1 MPLTLTPDGVQE
13 TDTPTSFSSVWGD
26 AGEDYVKKISSLPSS
41 TSHAGGFSPDDMN
54 YPHGLGGDAGVAE
67 SSGNLLGVLAVQ
79 AAAPLQVGLEHVA
92 LTRYPDGVYSQ
103 WVGGKAGGGLLQDFG
118 AELKN
123 IPNNGPS
130 VGEMRNALSHVD
142 PTKFSGEEGW
152 SNLSRGLQRK
162 VNPQNVADLFDHS
175 TGASHGAAPF
185 AGKFHQL
192 REDKLEDAF
201 RIAENLKSSYVGN
214 AGGIPAKA
222 FEKEVLKQTGFRL
235 DELGDIEKTLN
246 LRREGK
252 FFKYV
257 ASSGSKAEQ
266 DAMKAARL
274 GSGSAVAKTPG
285 RFTGAVGSRIKFLS
299 RGEAADIA
307 KGAKFVKR
315 LGSGASGEEKLLRL
329 GVQAA
334 KSATPELAE
343 MSRGLTLLG
352 KMKPALIAGGKL
364 FGRVLPIL
372 GAVLWVTSADSRKS
386 SNEML
391 MFFGGYHTPGI
402 ADWPGP
408 DLWCLPTTTGNSF
421 GVDDGSELGFGG
433 YMGMMVAGA
442 ASGALNGS
450 LAGPPGAVAGA
461 IVGAAGGAIMKHR
474 LEQREA
480 QIRECD
486 QNLFGDVLLPQ
497 FNVTDKSVKNSVH
510 YWNPSVDN
518 PQQYKESLPSMLT
531 ALTKQQKHIVKLAET
546 VQRDWES
553 MTRRY
558 KNTTV
563 GKFVDGMASS
573 SGGVNVVAPDVAR
586 MVQEA
591 VLTMGNIG
599 ELVSVF
605 NDTNMSIRQFIV
617 ESDTGMIPFL
627 GVGFNGEAQS
637 LMADTPAAW
646 RKALSGIEERSAD
659 FEPVETF
666 TGGTTTT
673 SRGQSNTEKPQ
684 VNVGGGYAPPVGG
697 GYTPL
702 PGSSTENFTKP
713 KQGKKSTSSVNDIMD
728 KLRDAGQKPGSGNTK
743 TERTTTTTTGGNTT
757 SDATQ
762 GKNPGRNNTN
772 PFNTGY
778 ATRPTMPQ
786 YSMPNYNSWGKP
798 TIGTNKNQFDDIK
811 KELND
816 IKEKNK
822 KTKENNKQPLGKDK
836 PKEKGK
842 ENPLKKT
849 AEKLEQEKKKN
860 PTKPMKP
867 AAPEP
872 KKPTPMGQHGEKDGS
887 KQKQKTNPFTHNTD
901 SQQGKPQTSVT
912 HNGKTYEMGDEK
924 KATVAK
930 TMLSN
935 PQTDL
940 KQEYAKQGYTQASAP
955 HALTTAQPGDIITQA
970 HGKDGLYLGKGM
982 MLVDGK
988 EVPITG
994 RATAITMQADGNT
1007 SSTAA
1012 ANSNPT
1018 AGNNNPFT
1026 GSQNSTHTVAT
1037 GTPQNMNSTANPNA
1051 KNNPFA
1057 PGGTNP
1063 FKQ

>member
-1 MPLTLTPDGVQE
+1 MPLTLTKDGVQE
-13 TDTPTSFSSVWGD
+13 STTPTSFSSVWDG
-26 AGEDYVKKISSLPSS
+26 AGEDYMKKISSLPSS

-92 LTRYPDGVYSQ
+92 LTRYPDGVYSR
-103 WVGGKAGGGLLQDFG
+103 WVGGKTGSELLQDFG
-118 AELKN
+118 AEVKN
-123 IPNNGPS
+123 IPSNGPS

-152 SNLSRGLQRK
+152 SNLSRGLQQK
-162 VNPQNVADLFDHS
+162 VNPQNIADLFDHS
-175 TGASHGAAPF
+175 AGASHGAAPF

-192 REDKLEDAF
+192 REDKLGDAF
-201 RIAENLKSSYVGN
+201 WIAEDLVKKAQSGN
-214 AGGIPAKA
+214 DGGIPAKA
-222 FEKEVLKQTGFRL
+222 FEEEVLKQTGFRL
-235 DELGDIEKTLN
+235 DELGDIEETLG
-246 LRREGK
+246 LRREGDV
-252 FFKYV
+252 FKRTT
-257 ASSGSKAEQ
+257 SRLLWAEQ
-266 DAMKAARL
+266 DAVKGARL
-274 GSGSAVAKTPG
+274 GPGSAVAKTPG
-285 RFTGAVGSRIKFLS
+285 RFAGAVGSRIKFLS

-315 LGSGASGEEKLLRL
+315 LGSGARGEEKLLRL

-352 KMKPALIAGGKL
+352 KMKPALVAGGKL

-408 DLWCLPTTTGNSF
+408 NLWCLPTTTGNSF
-421 GVDDGSELGFGG
+421 GVDDGSELGFVG
-433 YMGMMVAGA
+433 YLGMAVAGA

-450 LAGPPGAVAGA
+450 IAGPYGAVAGA
-461 IVGAAGGAIMKHR
+461 IVGAAGGAVMKHR

-486 QNLFGDVLLPQ
+486 KNLFGDVLLPQ

-531 ALTKQQKHIVKLAET
+531 ALTKQQKHIVKLANT

-573 SGGVNVVAPDVAR
+573 SSGVNVVAPDVAR

-605 NDTNMSIRQFIV
+605 NDTNMSVRQFIV

-646 RKALSGIEERSAD
+646 RKALSGIEERSD
-659 FEPVETF
+659 GFEPVETF
-666 TGGTTTT
+666 TGGTKATVQ
-673 SRGQSNTEKPQ
+673 GQSNVEKPQ
-684 VNVGGGYAPPVGG
+684 VNGGGYVPQVGG
-697 GYTPL
+697 GYTSPPSSGTENL
-702 PGSSTENFTKP
+702 VKPQNNKKTGSSIE
-713 KQGKKSTSSVNDIMD
+713 DIMS
-728 KLRDAGQKPGSGNTK
+728 KLRDAGQKPGSHGST

-757 SDATQ
+757 GDVAQ
-762 GKNPGRNNTN
+762 GKKLGNNTN

-778 ATRPTMPQ
+778 ATRPAMPQ

-798 TIGTNKNQFDDIK
+798 TIGANKNQFDDIK

-822 KTKENNKQPLGKDK
+822 KAKADTKKQLGENK
-836 PKEKGK
+836 PKEKEK

-901 SQQGKPQTSVT
+901 SQQGKPHTSVT

-924 KATVAK
+924 KANVAK

-970 HGKDGLYLGKGM
+970 NGKDGLYLGKGM

-994 RATAITMQADGNT
+994 RATAVTMQADGNA
-1007 SSTAA
+1007 SSTTA

-1051 KNNPFA
+1051 KSNPFA

-1063 FKQ
+1063 FK

>member
-1 MPLTLTPDGVQE
+1 MPLTLTKDGVQE
-13 TDTPTSFSSVWGD
+13 ADTPTSFSSVWGG

-54 YPHGLGGDAGVAE
+54 YPHGLGGDAGVGE

-92 LTRYPDGVYSQ
+92 LTRYPDSVYSQ

-152 SNLSRGLQRK
+152 SNLSRGLQQK

-222 FEKEVLKQTGFRL
+222 FEKEMLKQTGFRL
-235 DELGDIEKTLN
+235 DELGDIEKTLG

-285 RFTGAVGSRIKFLS
+285 RFAGAVGSRIKFLS

-315 LGSGASGEEKLLRL
+315 LGSGARGEEKLLRL

-352 KMKPALIAGGKL
+352 KMKPALVAGGKL

-408 DLWCLPTTTGNSF
+408 DLWCLPTTSGNSF

-474 LEQREA
+474 LEQREE

-531 ALTKQQKHIVKLAET
+531 ALTEQQKHIVKLAET

-646 RKALSGIEERSAD
+646 RKALSGIEERSD
-659 FEPVETF
+659 GFEPVETF

-673 SRGQSNTEKPQ
+673 SHGQSNTEKPQ
-684 VNVGGGYAPPVGG
+684 VNVGG

-743 TERTTTTTTGGNTT
+743 TERTTTMTTGGNTT
-757 SDATQ
+757 SDAAQ

-778 ATRPTMPQ
+778 ATRPTMPN
-786 YSMPNYNSWGKP
+786 YTMPNYTMPNYNSWGKP

-822 KTKENNKQPLGKDK
+822 KTKENNKQPLDKDK

-901 SQQGKPQTSVT
+901 STQGKPQTSVT

-994 RATAITMQADGNT
+994 RATAVTMQADGNT
-1007 SSTAA
+1007 STAA
-1012 ANSNPT
+1012 VNSNPT

-1051 KNNPFA
+1051 KSNPFA

>member
-26 AGEDYVKKISSLPSS
+26 AGEDYVKKISSLSSS

-142 PTKFSGEEGW
+142 STKFSGEEGW

-222 FEKEVLKQTGFRL
+222 FEKEMLKQTGFRL
-235 DELGDIEKTLN
+235 DELGDIEKTLG

-285 RFTGAVGSRIKFLS
+285 RFAGTVGSRIKFLS

-372 GAVLWVTSADSRKS
+372 GAVLWVASADSRKS

-531 ALTKQQKHIVKLAET
+531 ALTKQQKHIVKLANT

-605 NDTNMSIRQFIV
+605 NDTNMSVRQFIV

-646 RKALSGIEERSAD
+646 RKALSGIEERTD
-659 FEPVETF
+659 GFEPVEAF
-666 TGGTTTT
+666 TGGTKATVQ
-673 SRGQSNTEKPQ
+673 GQSNAEKPQ
-684 VNVGGGYAPPVGG
+684 VNVGGGYAPKVGG
-697 GYTPL
+697 GYTPPPSSGTENL
-702 PGSSTENFTKP
+702 VKPQNKEKTGSSVE
-713 KQGKKSTSSVNDIMD
+713 DIMD
-728 KLRDAGQKPGSGNTK
+728 KLRDAGQKPGSHGST

-757 SDATQ
+757 GDVTQ
-762 GKNPGRNNTN
+762 DKKPGNNTN
-772 PFNTGY
+772 PFNMGY
-778 ATRPTMPQ
+778 NTRPAMPQ
-786 YSMPNYNSWGKP
+786 YSMPNYNGGNWGKP
-798 TIGTNKNQFDDIK
+798 TVNSAKNPFDDIK

-822 KTKENNKQPLGKDK
+822 KAKEDTKKQLGENK
-836 PKEKGK
+836 PKEKEK

-872 KKPTPMGQHGEKDGS
+872 QKPTPMGQGEKDGS

-901 SQQGKPQTSVT
+901 STQGKPQTSVT

-994 RATAITMQADGNT
+994 RATAVTMQADGNT
-1007 SSTAA
+1007 STAA
-1012 ANSNPT
+1012 VNSNPT

-1037 GTPQNMNSTANPNA
+1037 GTPQNMNSTANPNV
-1051 KNNPFA
+1051 KSNPFA

>member
-1 MPLTLTPDGVQE
+1 MPLTLTKDGVQE
-13 TDTPTSFSSVWGD
+13 ADTPTSFSSVWGG

-54 YPHGLGGDAGVAE
+54 YPHGLGGDAGVGE

-92 LTRYPDGVYSQ
+92 LTRYPDSVYSQ

-152 SNLSRGLQRK
+152 SNLSRGLQQK

-222 FEKEVLKQTGFRL
+222 FEKEMLKQTGFRL
-235 DELGDIEKTLN
+235 DELGDIEKTLG

-285 RFTGAVGSRIKFLS
+285 RFAGAVGSRIKFLS

-315 LGSGASGEEKLLRL
+315 LGSGARGEEKLLRL

-352 KMKPALIAGGKL
+352 KMKPALVAGGKL

-408 DLWCLPTTTGNSF
+408 DLWCLPTTSGNSF

-474 LEQREA
+474 LEQREE

-531 ALTKQQKHIVKLAET
+531 ALTEQQKHIVKLAET

-646 RKALSGIEERSAD
+646 RKALSGIEERSD
-659 FEPVETF
+659 GFEPVETF

-673 SRGQSNTEKPQ
+673 SHGQSNTEKPQ
-684 VNVGGGYAPPVGG
+684 VNVGG

-743 TERTTTTTTGGNTT
+743 TERTTTMTTGGNTT
-757 SDATQ
+757 SDAAQ

-778 ATRPTMPQ
+778 ATRPTMPN
-786 YSMPNYNSWGKP
+786 YTMPNYNSWGKP

-822 KTKENNKQPLGKDK
+822 KTKENNKQPLDKDK

-901 SQQGKPQTSVT
+901 STQGKPQTSVT

-994 RATAITMQADGNT
+994 RATAVTMQADGNT
-1007 SSTAA
+1007 STAA
-1012 ANSNPT
+1012 VNSNPT

-1051 KNNPFA
+1051 KSNPFA

>member
-1 MPLTLTPDGVQE
+1 MPLTLTKDGVQE
-13 TDTPTSFSSVWGD
+13 TDTPANFSSVWDG

-54 YPHGLGGDAGVAE
+54 YPYGLGGDAGVAE

-92 LTRYPDGVYSQ
+92 LTHYPDGVYSQ
-103 WVGGKAGGGLLQDFG
+103 WVGGKTGSGLLHDFG
-118 AELKN
+118 AEVKN
-123 IPNNGPS
+123 IPSNGPS

-152 SNLSRGLQRK
+152 SNLSRGLQQK

-175 TGASHGAAPF
+175 SGASHGSAPF

-201 RIAENLKSSYVGN
+201 RIAENLKNSANVRN
-214 AGGIPAKA
+214 IPAKA
-222 FEKEVLKQTGFRL
+222 FEKEVLKRTGFRL
-235 DELGDIEKTLN
+235 DELGDIEKTLG
-246 LRREGK
+246 LRREGDV
-252 FFKYV
+252 FKRFSV
-257 ASSGSKAEQ
+257 ASDVSKAER
-266 DAMKAARL
+266 DAVKAARL

-285 RFTGAVGSRIKFLS
+285 RFAGAVGSRIKFLS
-299 RGEAADIA
+299 HGEAADIA
-307 KGAKFVKR
+307 KGAKFVNR
-315 LGSGASGEEKLLRL
+315 LGSGARGEEKLLRL

-352 KMKPALIAGGKL
+352 KMKPALVAGGKL

-421 GVDDGSELGFGG
+421 GVDDGSELGFVG
-433 YMGMMVAGA
+433 YLGMTVAGA

-450 LAGPPGAVAGA
+450 LAGPYGAVAGA
-461 IVGAAGGAIMKHR
+461 IVGAAGGAMMKHR

-486 QNLFGDVLLPQ
+486 KNLFGDVLLPQ

-531 ALTKQQKHIVKLAET
+531 ALTKQQKHIVKLANT

-563 GKFVDGMASS
+563 GKFVDGMTSS
-573 SGGVNVVAPDVAR
+573 SSGVNVVAPDVAR

-591 VLTMGNIG
+591 VLTMGNVG

-605 NDTNMSIRQFIV
+605 NDTNMGVRQFIV

-646 RKALSGIEERSAD
+646 RKALSGIEERTD
-659 FEPVETF
+659 GFEPVEAF
-666 TGGTTTT
+666 TGGTKATVQ
-673 SRGQSNTEKPQ
+673 GQSNVEKPQ
-684 VNVGGGYAPPVGG
+684 VNGGGYVPQVGG
-697 GYTPL
+697 GYTSPPSSGTENL
-702 PGSSTENFTKP
+702 VKPQNKKKTGSSVE
-713 KQGKKSTSSVNDIMD
+713 DIMD
-728 KLRDAGQKPGSGNTK
+728 KLRDAGQKPGSHGST

-757 SDATQ
+757 GDVTQ
-762 GKNPGRNNTN
+762 GKKPGNNTN
-772 PFNTGY
+772 PFNMGY
-778 ATRPTMPQ
+778 NTRPAMPQ

-798 TIGTNKNQFDDIK
+798 TIGANKNQFDDIK

-822 KTKENNKQPLGKDK
+822 KAKADTKKQLGENK
-836 PKEKGK
+836 PKEKEK

-901 SQQGKPQTSVT
+901 SQQGKPHTSVT

-924 KATVAK
+924 KANVAK

-970 HGKDGLYLGKGM
+970 NGKDGLYLGKGM

-994 RATAITMQADGNT
+994 RVSAVTMQADGNA

-1018 AGNNNPFT
+1018 AGSNNPFT

-1051 KNNPFA
+1051 KSNPFA

>member
-1 MPLTLTPDGVQE
+1 
-13 TDTPTSFSSVWGD
+13 
-26 AGEDYVKKISSLPSS
+26 
-41 TSHAGGFSPDDMN
+41 
-54 YPHGLGGDAGVAE
+54 
-67 SSGNLLGVLAVQ
+67 
-79 AAAPLQVGLEHVA
+79 
-92 LTRYPDGVYSQ
+92 
-103 WVGGKAGGGLLQDFG
+103 
-118 AELKN
+118 
-123 IPNNGPS
+123 
-130 VGEMRNALSHVD
+130 
-142 PTKFSGEEGW
+142 
-152 SNLSRGLQRK
+152 
-162 VNPQNVADLFDHS
+162 
-175 TGASHGAAPF
+175 
-185 AGKFHQL
+185 
-192 REDKLEDAF
+192 
-201 RIAENLKSSYVGN
+201 
-214 AGGIPAKA
+214 
-222 FEKEVLKQTGFRL
+222 
-235 DELGDIEKTLN
+235 
-246 LRREGK
+246 
-252 FFKYV
+252 
-257 ASSGSKAEQ
+257 
-266 DAMKAARL
+266 
-274 GSGSAVAKTPG
+274 
-285 RFTGAVGSRIKFLS
+285 
-299 RGEAADIA
+299 
-307 KGAKFVKR
+307 
-315 LGSGASGEEKLLRL
+315 
-329 GVQAA
+329 
-334 KSATPELAE
+334 
-343 MSRGLTLLG
+343 
-352 KMKPALIAGGKL
+352 
-364 FGRVLPIL
+364 
-372 GAVLWVTSADSRKS
+372 
-386 SNEML
+386 
-391 MFFGGYHTPGI
+391 
-402 ADWPGP
+402 
-408 DLWCLPTTTGNSF
+408 
-421 GVDDGSELGFGG
+421 
-433 YMGMMVAGA
+433 
-442 ASGALNGS
+442 
-450 LAGPPGAVAGA
+450 
-461 IVGAAGGAIMKHR
+461 
-474 LEQREA
+474 
-480 QIRECD
+480 
-486 QNLFGDVLLPQ
+486 
-497 FNVTDKSVKNSVH
+497 
-510 YWNPSVDN
+510 
-518 PQQYKESLPSMLT
+518 MLT
-531 ALTKQQKHIVKLAET
+531 VLTKQQKHIVKLAET

-646 RKALSGIEERSAD
+646 RKALSGIEERSD
-659 FEPVETF
+659 GFEPVETF

-673 SRGQSNTEKPQ
+673 SRGQSNMEKQQ
-684 VNVGGGYAPPVGG
+684 VNVGGGYVPPAGG

-757 SDATQ
+757 SDAAQ

-786 YSMPNYNSWGKP
+786 YTMPNYNSWGKP

-822 KTKENNKQPLGKDK
+822 KTKENNKQPLDKDK

-955 HALTTAQPGDIITQA
+955 HTLTTAQPGDIITQA

-1007 SSTAA
+1007 STAA
-1012 ANSNPT
+1012 VNSNPT

-1051 KNNPFA
+1051 KSNPFA